1 MNDKI
6 FDYINKGAMS
16 FLLIALSIGVLS
28 FSFPSEK
35 KEYAYLNFD
44 GGYTALGYISGIK
57 YEMDVS
63 IEDDDGEVYA
73 SGKSDVIS
81 ILRSFD
87 AGSTV
92 KEGLF
97 LEFNN
102 AYVYTGS
109 VTNTFTLR
117 INTSKEYSDG
127 TTTPDSWISLIE
139 VTELLEKEDYIE
151 KAEANLDYRA
161 APGGENPLQFLAS
174 LLN

>member
-6 FDYINKGAMS
+6 FDYIYKGAMS
-16 FLLIALSIGVLS
+16 FLSIALSIGVLS

-35 KEYAYLNFD
+35 KEYAYINFD
-44 GGYTALGYISGIK
+44 GGYTALGYISGIE

-73 SGKSDVIS
+73 SGKSEVID

-97 LEFNN
+97 LKFNN
-102 AYVYTGS
+102 GYVYTGS

-117 INTSKEYSDG
+117 INTDKKYSDG
-127 TTTPDSWISLIE
+127 TTTPESWISLVE
-139 VTELLEKEDYIE
+139 TTERSEKSNYKEE
-151 KAEANLDYRA
+151 AEANLDYRA
-161 APGGENPLQFLAS
+161 APGGENPLAFVSNLF
-174 LLN
+174 N

>member
-1 MNDKI
+1 MIDKI
-6 FDYINKGAMS
+6 FDFIYKGAMS

-35 KEYAYLNFD
+35 KEYAYINFD
-44 GGYTALGYISGIK
+44 GGYKALGYITGIE

-73 SGKSDVIS
+73 SGKSEVIDV
-81 ILRSFD
+81 LRSFD

-97 LEFNN
+97 LKFNN
-102 AYVYTGS
+102 GYVYTGTAANS
-109 VTNTFTLR
+109 FTLR
-117 INTSKEYSDG
+117 INTDKKYSDG
-127 TTTPDSWISLIE
+127 STPPESWISLVE
-139 VTELLEKEDYIE
+139 TTERFEKSNYKEE
-151 KAEANLDYRA
+151 AEANLDYRA

>member
-6 FDYINKGAMS
+6 FEYINKGAIS
-16 FLLIALSIGVLS
+16 FLLITLSIGVLS

-63 IEDDDGEVYA
+63 IEDDDGEEYA
-73 SGKSDVIS
+73 SGKSDVIEL
-81 ILRSFD
+81 LRSLD
-87 AGSTV
+87 AGSTI

-97 LEFNN
+97 LKFNN
-102 AYVYTGS
+102 AYVYSGS

-117 INTSKEYSDG
+117 INTNKVYSDG
-127 TTTPDSWISLIE
+127 TTTPESWIAKINS
-139 VTELLEKEDYIE
+139 TELAEKNDYVE